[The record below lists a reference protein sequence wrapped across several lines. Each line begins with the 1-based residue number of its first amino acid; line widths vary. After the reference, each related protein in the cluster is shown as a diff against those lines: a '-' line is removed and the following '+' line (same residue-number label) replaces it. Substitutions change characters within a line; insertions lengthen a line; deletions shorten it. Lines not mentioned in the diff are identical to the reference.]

1 VYNVLRVQRDI
12 GAQSRLGLVYTDK
25 IDGNDYNRVAG
36 TDARLVFG
44 DIYSAQ
50 LQLAGSRTRRGGI
63 TETGPLWSARVAR
76 TGRTLGA
83 RYTFTGI
90 ADDFRAGSGFIQRV
104 GVVRANLDHSVTLYG
119 KQGALIESFTGDVA
133 LDGTWEY
140 QRFIQGQGIQ
150 DQKLHFNTNT
160 RLRGGW
166 QLGASI
172 LTESFGYP
180 AGLYADYAL
189 ELPAT
194 DGTLDTVPFTGRPTI
209 PNLDYVL
216 SLNTPEF
223 SHFSGS
229 IFFLWGKDE
238 NFYEWA
244 SANISWLDVT
254 LDWRPTD
261 KLRVN
266 GEYHLQ
272 FVGRRSDGSTVN
284 IWRSPRLKLEY
295 QLSRPIFLRLVG
307 EYTTERRD
315 ALRDETRT
323 NAPILIFDP
332 DAGTY
337 ARTTRFGRRSFQ
349 GDFLFSYQPNP
360 GTVLFAGY
368 GSTLVDPT
376 ELGRSSMRRTE
387 DGFFLKLSYLFQ
399 M

>member
-1 VYNVLRVQRDI
+1 V
-12 GAQSRLGLVYTDK
+12 
-25 IDGNDYNRVAG
+25 
-36 TDARLVFG
+36 
-44 DIYSAQ
+44 
-50 LQLAGSRTRRGGI
+50 
-63 TETGPLWSARVAR
+63 R

-83 RYTFTGI
+83 RYSITGI
-90 ADDFRAGSGFIQRV
+90 GEEFRAGSGFISRP
-104 GVVRANLDHSVTLYG
+104 GVVRANLNHSITLYG
-119 KQGALIESFTGDVA
+119 KQESLIESFTGDVT

-140 QRFIQGQGIQ
+140 RRFVHGQGIQ

-166 QLGASI
+166 QFGASI

-229 IFFLWGKDE
+229 VFFLWGKDE

-315 ALRDETRT
+315 ALRDDTRT

-337 ARTTRFGRRSFQ
+337 VRTTRFGRRSFR

-376 ELGRSSMRRTE
+376 ELGRSRMRRTE
-387 DGFFLKLSYLFQ
+387 DGFFFKLSYLFQ